1 CLMVVMT
8 LIPIRYVR
16 LPISTIFYED
26 NRVVDPE
33 KLIMDTIPKVA
44 GREDAT
50 RWYKDAVIYQTHI
63 RAFADSNNDGIGDF
77 RGLTS
82 RLDYIQDLG
91 VTTVWVLP
99 FYPSPLKD
107 DGYDIA
113 DYSEVNPIYGDLSDF
128 KDFLR
133 EAHERGLKVVTELV
147 LNHTSDQHAWFQ
159 RARRAPK
166 GSKYRDFYVW
176 SDTTDKYK
184 ETRIIFKDFE
194 PSNWTW
200 DEVAGQFYWHRFY
213 SHQPDLNFDNP
224 EVHRATLQIL
234 DFWLKMGVDGLRL
247 DAVPYLYEREGTSC
261 ENLKE
266 THDYLK
272 KLRAH
277 VDAKFTDRMLLAEAN
292 QWPEDAVAYF
302 GEGNECH
309 MAFHFPLMPRLYMAC
324 QQEDRYPIID
334 ILQQTPAIPDS
345 CQWTIFLRN
354 HDELTLEMVTDEE
367 RDYMYRVFAN
377 DPQAR
382 INLGIRRRLA
392 PLLGNNR
399 RKIELMNGLLLSLP
413 GTPVI
418 YYGDEI
424 GMGDNIYLGDR
435 DSVRT
440 PMQWSADRNA
450 GFSHANPQK
459 LYLPVVTDPD
469 FHFTSIN
476 VENEQNSPHSLL
488 WWMKRVIA
496 LRKKHKAFSRGTLE
510 FLMPENSKVLAF
522 IRRFEG
528 EVILVVANLS
538 RFVQCAELD
547 LSAFKGVTPI
557 ELFGQTRFPA
567 IGELPYFLTLGP
579 STFYWFALECTV
591 PRVTHVD
598 QPSCQVTHAWTDAFA
613 GRTRHTVE
621 AALPTFLVKHRWFG
635 GKARAI
641 QTTEIKDTIDLR
653 VNADDAPIRLVL
665 IQVTYRE
672 NEPETYLLP
681 VAFAS
686 GPQAEQVHVEA
697 KDSVLIYVTSKSN
710 AVNGVIYDASHQPE
724 CWSLFEDVI
733 SRRRRIKGHHGEL
746 VGWHNREFRRIRGDS
761 KTDLVPNV
769 LRAEQSNSAAVF
781 ADQFVLKLFR
791 KTDAGVNPDLEL
803 SRYLTEQAKFPH
815 SPDLTG
821 AIEYHT
827 PHAEPM
833 TLAIMHEYLS
843 NSQQAWEFTLNE
855 FGRYFERVGTGFPT
869 VNLETE
875 LKPETRWID
884 LIDQEPTPLAHEAI
898 SPYLQSA
905 ALLGQR
911 TAELHLALASA
922 TNTLSLAPEPFTPF
936 YQRGLYQSM
945 RNEGRRVLQM
955 LKKQLPKLPEAAQAD
970 ARTVIGMEAD
980 ILRRFREITER
991 KITALRI
998 RCHGDYHLGQILY
1011 TGKDFQIIDFE
1022 GEPMRTIN
1030 VRRIKR
1036 SPLRDVAGMLRSFH
1050 YASHAGLL
1058 ADVPGIVVR
1067 SEDSAALAPWAR
1079 FLYCWTSAVF
1089 VKSYITHAGQAAF
1102 LPQSRDELRCLL
1114 DLYLLEKSLYE
1125 LDYEMNNRPSWI
1137 SIPLRGVLDLMNV
1150 SADKPTPAGTVSPA
1164 SSKPG
1169 S

>member
-1 CLMVVMT
+1 MDAM
-8 LIPIRYVR
+8 
-16 LPISTIFYED
+16 S
-26 NRVVDPE
+26 
-33 KLIMDTIPKVA
+33 KLVGRDDTA
-44 GREDAT
+44 
-50 RWYKDAVIYQTHI
+50 RWYKDAIIYQTHI

-91 VTTVWVLP
+91 VTTIWVLP

-113 DYSEVNPIYGDLSDF
+113 DYGEVNSIYGDLSDF
-128 KDFLR
+128 KAFLHA
-133 EAHERGLKVVTELV
+133 AHDRGLKVVTELV

-159 RARRAPK
+159 RARRSPK

-176 SDTTDKYK
+176 SDTVDRYK

-194 PSNWTW
+194 ASNWTW
-200 DEVAGQFYWHRFY
+200 DEVAGQYYWHRFY
-213 SHQPDLNFDNP
+213 SHQPDLNYDNP
-224 EVHRATLQIL
+224 EVHKATLQIL

-277 VDAKFTDRMLLAEAN
+277 VDAKFHDRMLLAEAN

-302 GEGNECH
+302 GDGDECH
-309 MAFHFPLMPRLYMAC
+309 MAFHFPLMPRLFMAC

-392 PLLGNNR
+392 PLMGNNR

-418 YYGDEI
+418 YYGDEL

-459 LYLPVVTDPD
+459 LFLPVVTDPD

-488 WWMKRVIA
+488 WWMKRVIV
-496 LRKKHKAFSRGTLE
+496 LRKRYKAFSRGTLE
-510 FLMPENSKVLAF
+510 FLMPDNNKVLAF
-522 IRRFEG
+522 IRRYEG

-538 RFVQCAELD
+538 RFVQCCELD
-547 LSAFKGVTPI
+547 LSAYKGVTPI

-567 IGELPYFLTLGP
+567 IGELPYFLTMGP
-579 STFYWFALECTV
+579 NTFYWFALEVTV
-591 PRVTHVD
+591 PLYSRPT
-598 QPSCQVTHAWTDAFA
+598 QPTCQVAHDWTTAFE
-613 GRTRHTVE
+613 GRAKHVVE
-621 AALPTFLVKHRWFG
+621 AALPSFLVQHRWFG
-635 GKARAI
+635 GKARTI
-641 QTTEIKDTIDLR
+641 QSIEIKDSIDLR
-653 VNADDAPIRLVL
+653 MNSDESPIRLVL
-665 IQVTYRE
+665 IKVIYGE
-672 NEPETYLLP
+672 GEPEMYLLP
-681 VAFAS
+681 LAFAS
-686 GPQAEQVHVEA
+686 GERADQLQAEYPA
-697 KDSVLIYVTSKSN
+697 LILVYVTSKSN
-710 AVNGVIYDASHQPE
+710 TGDGVIYDASREQE
-724 CWSLFEDVI
+724 CWSLFQDVI
-733 SRRRRIKGHHGEL
+733 SRRRRIKGQKGEL
-746 VGWHNREFRRIRGDS
+746 VGWNNREYRRIRSGS
-761 KTDLVPNV
+761 PAELEPHV

-781 ADQFVLKLFR
+781 GDQFILKLFR
-791 KTDAGVNPDLEL
+791 KTEAGVNPDLEI
-803 SRYLTEQAKFPH
+803 SRYLTEQVRFEH
-815 SPDLTG
+815 SPALAG

-827 PHAEPM
+827 SSGQPM
-833 TLAIMHEYLS
+833 TLAIMHEFLS
-843 NSQQAWEFTLNE
+843 NSQQAWESVLNE

-869 VNLETE
+869 VN
-875 LKPETRWID
+875 PETDLQPDAQWMD
-884 LIDQEPTPLAHEAI
+884 LIDCEPTPLAHEAI
-898 SPYLQSA
+898 SPFLQSA
-905 ALLGQR
+905 VLLGQR
-911 TAELHLALASA
+911 TAEMHLALASA
-922 TNTLSLAPEPFTPF
+922 KDTPSFTPEPFTPF
-936 YQRGLYQSM
+936 YQRGLFQSM
-945 RNEGRRVLQM
+945 RNHGRRVLQM
-955 LKKQLPKLPEAAQAD
+955 LKKQLTKLPEEAQSD
-970 ARTVIGMEAD
+970 ARTIIGLEAE
-980 ILRRFREITER
+980 IMRRFREIAER

-998 RCHGDYHLGQILY
+998 RCHGDYHLGQVLY
-1011 TGKDFQIIDFE
+1011 TGKDFKIIDYE
-1022 GEPMRTIN
+1022 GEPMRAISE
-1030 VRRIKR
+1030 RRIKR
-1036 SPLRDVAGMLRSFH
+1036 SPLRDVAGMIRSFH

-1058 ADVPGIVVR
+1058 TDIPGVVVR
-1067 SEDSAALAPWAR
+1067 SQDTAALAPWAR
-1079 FLYCWTSAVF
+1079 FLYVWTSAVF
-1089 VKSYITHAGQAAF
+1089 VKAYLQQVGDEPF
-1102 LPQSRDELRCLL
+1102 LPQSREELRCLFNT
-1114 DLYLLEKSLYE
+1114 YLLEKSLYE
-1125 LDYEMNNRPSWI
+1125 LDYEMNNRPAWI
-1137 SIPLRGVLDLMNV
+1137 SIPIRGVLDLLEV
-1150 SADKPTPAGTVSPA
+1150 APEKPREKKSVPVPAAVANAKSG
-1164 SSKPG
+1164 G
-1169 S
+1169 